1 MSKRPELTAAER
13 ALPYAKFYDLPI
25 TPIPEEKLAVLAA
38 GPIDPSLALKIEDRN
53 DLFKPG
59 YLPCE
64 IGYCVMPNGTGFLAN
79 RTEMPGVTPEMF
91 EWWFAW
97 HSLED
102 LRYRIWDPED
112 HYYARQQMREK
123 TLDQSLPMRER
134 TWGTVHHVLEDI
146 GPGPDE
152 LVLEFRYPH
161 ELGYEEEKVGTDACA
176 ALICANGH
184 GPVPGQGVAAI
195 MTHFVREIPG
205 GIELR
210 PLLDRLRPGGRQA
223 GQAGARRR
231 VRPGGGTHGPVRPQP
246 EGVRPPGR
254 HPASG
259 LRREQGQ
266 LVRRSRHV
274 QEEQIPSG
282 I

>member
-146 GPGPDE
+146 GPGPEE
-152 LVLEFRYPH
+152 LAIFGEQYADTLRRMQTELSALERTVLMAGLEGRTPAQTAR
-161 ELGYEEEKVGTDACA
+161 ELGLPAKNVAN
-176 ALICANGH
+176 ALA
-184 GPVPGQGVAAI
+184 
-195 MTHFVREIPG
+195 R
-205 GIELR
+205 
-210 PLLDRLRPGGRQA
+210 
-223 GQAGARRR
+223 ARRK
-231 VRPGGGTHGPVRPQP
+231 
-246 EGVRPPGR
+246 
-254 HPASG
+254 
-259 LRREQGQ
+259 LRGA
-266 LVRRSRHV
+266 
-274 QEEQIPSG
+274 PTT
-282 I
+282 

>member
-195 MTHFVREIPG
+195 MTHVALQTSCEKFSYNLQKRN
-205 GIELR
+205 
-210 PLLDRLRPGGRQA
+210 
-223 GQAGARRR
+223 GA
-231 VRPGGGTHGPVRPQP
+231 
-246 EGVRPPGR
+246 
-254 HPASG
+254 
-259 LRREQGQ
+259 
-266 LVRRSRHV
+266 
-274 QEEQIPSG
+274 
-282 I
+282 

>member
-210 PLLDRLRPGGRQA
+210 SRFWIGYGLVDGRLVKLVPDGVSVPEEVPMGLFA
-223 GQAGARRR
+223 HNLKEFGHLAAIL
-231 VRPGGGTHGPVRPQP
+231 PQ
-246 EGVRPPGR
+246 V
-254 HPASG
+254 
-259 LRREQGQ
+259 
-266 LVRRSRHV
+266 
-274 QEEQIPSG
+274 
-282 I
+282 